1 VNCVRFSPN
10 GSKFLT
16 VGSDKKGF
24 IFNGKTGEKL
34 GDLSGEDG
42 HKGSIYAACWSS
54 DGEQVR
60 PFTLFWYMLSIFCLF
75 LDQNILGLIFR
86 ILLLIITQQDL
97 CAGSHS
103 VSRQNC

>member
-1 VNCVRFSPN
+1 MNCVRFSPN

-34 GDLSGEDG
+34 GNLSGEDG
-42 HKGSIYAACWSS
+42 HTGSIYAACWSP

-60 PFTLFWYMLSIFCLF
+60 PFTLFLYMLSIFCLF

-97 CAGSHS
+97 CADSHS